1 MTPSPEQV
9 YDALVRRRHDG
20 TIDLPAA
27 VAAEPDLSALGPA
40 LDLLR
45 AGSSWSVLVGELTW
59 NARSVDLT
67 GDASFAVPGGEV
79 FAVGVTLA
87 YATGDDGGVFALRLA
102 TAPGWTFGA
111 AFPTLPPT
119 PIQEG
124 GTVSYRPSFLADLP
138 VSGVA
143 FAATATTGGTAA
155 LRLTGAV
162 GESPLFEAFA
172 DFFGPFPLR
181 FDGPVSIPADAA
193 SPPDLSLFAAS
204 TRQPVTLGPVALE
217 HFGLRLAT
225 ELGLDPAVSP
235 VSSYSAVYGEATLRL
250 GTTEPVTGTVSTPLL
265 AMATTWLMN
274 VTFPEDD
281 APGLGGGLAGIA
293 SMLGLPADLLA
304 APRSFDDFTGFR
316 ISEIDLSLLAPSAT
330 GGLPALDYVAVVFR
344 SAKRWT
350 PPVPYLVV
358 SNVGMRWLALWGGGA
373 PSVSG
378 TVFGT
383 LEVGRADLERRML
396 SAGSPP
402 HVAIGEDASVPAPA
416 TPQDPVFSLDVMTY
430 FPQFVVTGA
439 LSQGDI
445 PLDQALGW
453 LFGVT
458 FPYVLDITQFEF
470 EADLQAQ
477 TFTGSAL
484 VTTDFSLRVGDVE
497 IQLSDV
503 FLRVDVLQSGV
514 AGGITATF
522 VLPGV
527 GPAGSGDA
535 SFAVGASYAPSADWE
550 FTGELGAGDQVDLV
564 TLVRK
569 FMDKASNNELPSVSL
584 TQLSLRFAPTP
595 GTYDLAGAVIGVWRP
610 VILGQPRD
618 LSIGA
623 RVAVSRDAQSGV
635 SGSVTGTFSVNKL
648 AVSAGVDFAAKQL
661 AYLLKIQFGDLW
673 VSAVTSRRGE
683 DSHQVV
689 SVRLGGVTLGEIIE
703 YLIGLAAP
711 TVKVTLDPPW
721 DILYRIDL
729 SSFVLTVDPTESTVE
744 FTYATTANLGVMS
757 ADTVGVRW
765 KRQPDGRATVEMIL
779 TGNFLGQDYPAQR
792 PLSWDLLG
800 GSPPAVPGQGKTLF
814 DLGYLGIGQRV
825 SLRGSYPDTI
835 RDTVAQ
841 LRKDMKPVK
850 PDGNPVGKMP
860 ALAFSPDSEWLIGFQ
875 AAFLDT
881 LDLSFV
887 FNDPRL
893 YGLAVGLRGER
904 AGSLAGLQ
912 FEILYK
918 KISDDIGMFRVELR
932 LPDAF
937 RRIDFGAVSVTVGIV
952 VVEVYTN
959 GDFLVDL
966 GFPHGRDFSRS
977 FSVEVLPFVGRG
989 GVYFGVLSGATSSRV
1004 PRVSNGTFAPVL
1016 ELGVGLAVGVGK
1028 EVSYGPLSGGAY
1040 VEVLALF
1047 QGVLAW
1053 FNPTS
1058 SGSAPATYYW
1068 AQAVVGIHGK
1078 VYGRIDFKI
1087 VQVNVTIEA
1096 WAEASVELAAYRTTV
1111 FRLNVGVSVK
1121 ASVKVLF
1128 ITVSFSF
1135 SARIDVGF
1143 TVGHDRP
1150 TPWIVSGGQSAPTAA
1165 LLRSSC
1171 LPPLRSPGR
1180 RAAALAAPRGTT
1192 VTWDPTAKVFPDAP
1206 RTAELTLLPA
1216 FSVGGIAIGWGVTPT
1231 APEAPTYRAAL
1242 LLFAPLHAP
1251 AGTTPGAELL
1261 VEAFLRWC
1269 LAAVTGSS
1277 GNGSPTVTAGRL
1289 DVLARALRDP
1299 GQTDA
1304 PFGVEDLATFLAT
1317 NLHIDVTGRPA
1328 GDNPADV
1335 EGMVVG
1341 VPPFVAW
1348 TSPQAQG
1355 RDLAT
1360 YRKVGPLYEWGI
1372 TEYAAR
1378 FAATPAP
1385 LPPKPDDPLG
1395 AYESF
1400 ASYVF
1405 RDWCLALARAAVQEA
1420 ADLLADW
1427 TVPAPT
1433 APVSLAEIAS
1443 QFPRVT
1449 VAYAVRAGDTLDS
1462 VAEALGTTAAEL
1474 AFLDPGLAQDLADAA
1489 AGTVLQVELG
1499 VCAESVALA
1508 NADFSLTV
1516 TGPLPL
1522 GTVDHQVEAAQTLA
1536 AVALRFGVANPD
1548 LIAQVIDDAALLRA
1562 GAVLEVPAFT
1572 LTQGAFT
1579 STVTAAA
1586 AMFVHYVPDAEV
1598 EGLDWYLQALHH
1610 LDPGYTAG
1618 GGTELR
1624 VPVDFGDWSRS
1635 ATYTTLPGDSVR
1647 SVAASLALAQ
1657 SAGTGTGGPPGWPAF
1672 RDAVTRTPDG
1682 SGFAVP
1688 AAKTRI
1694 QPRETLAA
1702 LAARTVAYTSATV
1715 GQLVA
1720 TADILTPLALVPV
1733 PDVAA
1738 TVTAGR
1744 DTLAAL
1750 AAYYALPVTD
1760 LAERIA
1766 TRPVFARTGDRTE
1779 LHVPH
1784 VPAASIDQIVARVT
1798 TGEPVRRVA
1807 GLVSR
1812 QLLSGQRVPAP
1823 VDAGGGHLAAT
1834 GALTPLHDLT
1844 GQQFDSPA
1852 PDPSDPDAVALHVDL
1867 TSAADWLVLRES
1879 ATADGAVVRGEV
1891 TSELTLEFTNADLLR
1906 LYPPTVMTVEPVSP
1920 PAPLPLGE
1928 PAPVTYGLD
1937 HRIELQSPIALPVP
1951 GRDAAATGSASL
1963 WPFPAALRARAA
1975 LRPTM
1980 PYDVV
1985 RTAAPGLTPKPGDI
1999 VGDST
2004 FATTVTFGVRKV
2016 GALAHVYELVGVDTT
2031 DRDVLLALWTHMAA
2045 GNGAV
2050 AFLAVAP
2057 PPDASNTSGL
2067 AVLAADT
2074 SATFVLKT
2082 NESTESKPPAGA
2094 AAGSGQQLCAAS
2106 LADVADFLVLLWQGS
2121 VVGGTGYYLHYR
2133 SATDDDLPPGAF
2145 DPDGLARLSLLVVL
2159 DDRAEPA
2166 PGGRTLLPFDTCAV
2180 LAPGLDPSAH
2190 ALYVEAAEPG
2200 AETVIVPVVPQGLTG
2215 FTTTLP
2221 QPPPPDD
2228 DSPEARVARLFSLLT
2243 YDAATPLGACGLP
2256 VPPADGDGTGLP
2268 AWHRDRLARARRFG
2282 RAVAE
2287 ADPVHWRFQQVIPYA
2302 RTATPAPTPAVP
2314 GLPDTAADPYR
2325 GIAGKTTP
2333 VAGITLGLCDVLG
2346 NTGVSTGKDGA
2357 TPYLVEAPAGYTD
2370 ALLTLTQWP
2379 AVSLSY
2385 AVTSGSAGPLLT
2397 VAIAPQAGATAPE
2410 PGDSAAGAIQAAA
2423 RQAERYATAYYQLAG
2438 GRTEASL
2445 VTTLMPGA
2453 DGAPDPLAVDVTPLW
2468 RYAAASFLASVAAAA
2483 TAPATASA
2491 TVAHLVA
2498 SYGASLEG
2506 LATANATADA
2516 AVLFGPDAPAV
2527 PAFGVFAEGRSA
2539 DDLVHGLAAGWPHPA
2554 NGAAL
2559 LALEENADLPL
2570 RPGAVLTIPSAP
2582 VAVAHPDAPLDAV
2595 AASAHTLPG
2604 LLATDNATTPGVLRP
2619 GFVLLWEDVPY
2630 EVPQQQ
2636 PYSFADAAA
2645 AYTALGH
2652 EVDVATLAAANAT
2665 RAGILAP
2672 DAALTSRHYIAV
2684 GGDTLA
2690 ANASG
2695 ATGSVLADANGAT
2708 ADLFEAGTLLYA
2720 GDFAGVTVPP
2730 GQTLHELADRY
2741 ACPPALLLAANAG
2754 RRITD
2759 AVLPG
2764 RVTLPETVR
2773 VPYTLR
2779 PDDTL
2784 DALGPAFG
2792 TTGLG
2797 LGDLNAAMPGVL
2809 APYRTVSVDT
2819 PAGPAATETTV
2830 DDTLDA
2836 VWQRLAAQ
2844 GEVTFEQT
2852 VAAVGSEA
2860 SYLAEGALLVCGPAV
2875 LAGTGPEVTPADAAA
2890 AYGLDPTAF
2899 VQANAGVTG
2908 LVAEGVALT
2917 AGGVTVTTGA
2927 HDSLNTVLTRFA
2939 AAGAALTSVGLVTA
2953 LADVAFLR
2961 RGARALLPQARVS
2974 VTAVLPAELPL
2985 ESTTLPF
2992 ALTVALRLARPDVLV
3007 DPVFRTAD
3015 GSGAAERA
3023 DAPVPPHVT
3032 DSGEPGEQ
3040 SLTMAEFE
3048 TSFREAFPLL
3058 RLATG
3063 RAPDGATDLSVVA
3076 FTAGGITDVQVAPG
3090 LTWQD
3095 RDGSARTM
3103 PRVFA
3108 LRPLSKELV
3117 SRNAVPVHPLGPDGR
3132 LASDATPTDFDSVDA
3147 EVWARRL
3154 LADVDLFLTAAYA
3167 TAVHADPESGDAL
3180 ARVLAAKRTLSRAVA
3195 RGLWPVLDVD
3205 DPHAVPAQA
3214 AAVARLADELS
3225 VNLSR
3230 AYDAAAL
3237 VQYDATV
3244 EPPSNTVGGRP
3255 ARLYGTLATPP
3266 GASYTLSSAK
3276 TDLSAASSYVGFLL
3290 RLPDPRW
3297 QAHVP
3302 VDLDYGFL
3310 DLEYDVAAEPQIGG
3324 YEASRWLAFYPPLT
3338 GDAKPPALR
3347 TSLGRADVPVPLR
3360 AYPASPVLLG
3370 QTAGAT
3376 FGQEPPTLAGAPLWT
3391 YAVSYAHEHAAQDEV
3406 RVTAAFNV
3414 TVGAGPA
3421 DADADDVVSALARYV
3436 SVADGLWSLLAGY
3449 VSEPGS
3455 GSGSG
3460 DGAARANAAKT
3471 FADLVGLVADAWDR
3485 RWPAPGPAATEP
3497 PAGPAIVEPPAA
3509 TPGPDP
3515 VEVTI
3520 GVRVGYTVE
3529 DGATYL
3535 AAVEL
3540 TPVTALPGPGGAWPE
3555 VAYVDAAGTV
3565 VPLVPDAPVG
3575 DSRTYRFDPPLPATG
3590 WPQFRLAW
3598 PGLHVMAYQNARATL
3613 TVRRNT
3619 RLVPDG
3625 PPTDEQFVFRTA
3637 PAVAPDV
3644 VTPLNIWDEPVDL
3657 TGLGP
3662 LDDALTAAFTALAG
3676 DSTDAGGAVG
3686 VGYGFQIVAGTDG
3699 SAGIVSRLPIAL
3711 AHVVVDRSTGATV
3724 GQVATDWL
3732 TENDP
3737 PATRARLFT
3746 FSLTLFSQLDPSAVR
3761 PLLTMPQL
3769 IHRIL

>member
-1 MTPSPEQV
+1 MTPSPQQV
-9 YDALVRRRHDG
+9 YDALVRRRRDG

-27 VAAEPDLSALGPA
+27 VAAEPDLAALGPA
-40 LDLLR
+40 LDLLH
-45 AGSSWSVLVGELTW
+45 AGPTWPVLVGGLTW
-59 NARSVDLT
+59 SARSVDLT
-67 GDASFAVPGGEV
+67 GDASYAVPGGTA
-79 FAVGVTLA
+79 FTVGVALA

-102 TAPGWTFGA
+102 TVPGWTFGA

-119 PIQEG
+119 PVQEG
-124 GTVSYRPSFLADLP
+124 GAVGYRPSFLADLP
-138 VSGVA
+138 VSGVV
-143 FAATATTGGTAA
+143 FAATATTAGTAA

-162 GESPLFEAFA
+162 GAPPLFDAFA
-172 DFFGPFPLR
+172 DFYGPFPLR
-181 FDGPVSIPADAA
+181 FDGPVSIPADATD
-193 SPPDLSLFAAS
+193 PPGLSLFAAS
-204 TRQPVTLGPVALE
+204 TRQPIVLGPVTLE
-217 HFGLRLAT
+217 DFGLRIAT
-225 ELGLDPAVSP
+225 ELDLDPAFSTQT
-235 VSSYSAVYGEATLRL
+235 SYSTVYGEATLRL
-250 GTTEPVTGTVSTPLL
+250 GSNEPVTGTVSTPLL
-265 AMATTWLMN
+265 AMATTWLLN
-274 VTFPEDD
+274 VTFPPDD

-293 SMLGLPADLLA
+293 SMLGVPADLLA
-304 APRSFDDFTGFR
+304 APRGLDDFGGFR

-330 GGLPALDYVAVVFR
+330 GGLPALDYVAVVLR

-350 PPVPYLVV
+350 PPVPYLTV
-358 SNVGMRWLALWGGGA
+358 SDVGMRWLSLWGDGT

-383 LEVGRADLERRML
+383 LKVGQSDLDRRALA
-396 SAGSPP
+396 AGRPR
-402 HVAIGEDASVPAPA
+402 VAIGGAAGPSALA
-416 TPQDPVFSLDVMTY
+416 NPQEPVFSLDVTASL
-430 FPQFVVTGA
+430 PQFVVTGA
-439 LSQGDI
+439 LSQGEI

-458 FPYVLDITQFEF
+458 FPYALDITEFEF

-477 TFTGSAL
+477 TFAGSAL
-484 VTTDFSLRVGDVE
+484 VTTDFSVWVGDVE
-497 IQLSDV
+497 IRLSDV
-503 FLRVDVLQSGV
+503 FLQVDALQSGV
-514 AGGITATF
+514 AGGIIATF

-527 GPAGSGDA
+527 GPVGSGDA
-535 SFAVGASYAPSADWE
+535 AFAVGASYAPSTAWE
-550 FTGELGAGDQVDLV
+550 FQAELGAGDQLDLV

-569 FMDKASNNELPSVSL
+569 FMGEASDNELPSVTL
-584 TQLSLRFAPTP
+584 TELSLHFAPTP
-595 GTYDLAGAVIGVWRP
+595 GTYDLAGAVVGVWRP

-618 LSIGA
+618 LSVGA
-623 RVAVSRDAQSGV
+623 RVAVSRDAEGGV
-635 SGSVTGTFSVNKL
+635 SGSVAGTFSVNKL

-673 VSAVTSRRGE
+673 VSAATSRRGE
-683 DSHQVV
+683 DNHQVV

-721 DILYRIDL
+721 DILSRIDL

-765 KRQPDGRATVEMIL
+765 KRQPDGRATVEMVL
-779 TGNFLGQDYPAQR
+779 TGSFLGQDYPAQR

-800 GSPPAVPGQGKTLF
+800 GSPPAVPGQGKSLL
-814 DLGYLGIGQRV
+814 DLRYLGIGQRV
-825 SLRGSYPDTI
+825 VLRGSYPDTI
-835 RDTVAQ
+835 RDTVAR
-841 LRKDMKPVK
+841 LRADMKPVK

-860 ALAFSPDSEWLIGFQ
+860 ELEFSPDSEWLIGFQ

-1028 EVSYGPLSGGAY
+1028 EVSFGPLSGGAY

-1058 SGSAPATYYW
+1058 SGAAPATYYW

-1096 WAEASVELAAYRTTV
+1096 WAEASVALAAYRTSV

-1143 TVGHDRP
+1143 TIGHDRP
-1150 TPWIVSGGQSAPTAA
+1150 TPWIVTGGQSAPTAA
-1165 LLRSSC
+1165 LLRSFV
-1171 LPPLRSPGR
+1171 LPPLRSPAR
-1180 RAAALAAPRGTT
+1180 KAAALAAPRGTT
-1192 VTWDPTAKVFPDAP
+1192 VTWDPTTKVFPDAP

-1216 FSVGGIAIGWGVTPT
+1216 FSVNGLAVGWGVTPP
-1231 APEAPTYRAAL
+1231 APAAPTYRAAL

-1251 AGTTPGAELL
+1251 AGATPGAERL

-1269 LAAVTGSS
+1269 LAAVTGSP
-1277 GNGSPTVTAGRL
+1277 GHGPATVTAGQL
-1289 DVLARALRDP
+1289 DVLAKTLRDP
-1299 GQTDA
+1299 GQTDT

-1317 NLHIDVTGRPA
+1317 NLHLDVTGRPA
-1328 GDNPADV
+1328 GEDPADV

-1348 TSPQAQG
+1348 TSPQAPG
-1355 RDLAT
+1355 RDLAA
-1360 YRKVGPLYEWGI
+1360 YQKVGPLYEWGI
-1372 TEYAAR
+1372 AEYAAR

-1385 LPPKPDDPLG
+1385 LPAKPDDPLA

-1405 RDWCLALARAAVQEA
+1405 RDWCLGLARAAVQEA
-1420 ADLLADW
+1420 AGLLADW
-1427 TVPAPT
+1427 TVPAPK
-1433 APVSLAEIAS
+1433 AAVSLADIAS
-1443 QFPRVT
+1443 QFPRAT
-1449 VAYAVRAGDTLDS
+1449 VPYAVRAGDTLDS

-1474 AFLDPGLAQDLADAA
+1474 AFLDPGLAHELEHAP

-1499 VCAESVALA
+1499 VCVESVALA
-1508 NADFSLTV
+1508 NADFPLTV
-1516 TGPLPL
+1516 TEPLPL
-1522 GTVDHQVEAAQTLA
+1522 GTVDHQVEAKETLE
-1536 AVALRFGVANPD
+1536 AVALRFGVADPD
-1548 LIAQVIDDAALLRA
+1548 VIAQVLDDAALLRA
-1562 GAVLEVPAFT
+1562 GAVLEVPAFR
-1572 LTQGAFT
+1572 LTQGSFT
-1579 STVTAAA
+1579 STVEAAA
-1586 AMFVHYVPDAEV
+1586 AMFMHYVPDAEV
-1598 EGLDWYLQALHH
+1598 ASLEWYLQALHH

-1618 GGTELR
+1618 GGTELQ
-1624 VPVDFGDWSRS
+1624 VPAEFGDWSRRT
-1635 ATYTTLPGDSVR
+1635 TYTTLSGDTVR

-1657 SAGTGTGGPPGWPAF
+1657 GAATGAGGPPGWPAF
-1672 RDAVTRTPDG
+1672 RDAVTLTPDG
-1682 SGFAVP
+1682 TFAIP
-1688 AAKTRI
+1688 AATTRI
-1694 QPRETLAA
+1694 QPRETPAA
-1702 LAARTVAYTSATV
+1702 LAARMVAYTPATV

-1720 TADILTPLALVPV
+1720 TADILAPLALVPV

-1750 AAYYALPVTD
+1750 AAYYALPVAD

-1779 LHVPH
+1779 LRVPH
-1784 VPAASIDQIVARVT
+1784 VPAVSIDQVVARVT
-1798 TGEPVRRVA
+1798 TGEAIGRIA

-1823 VDAGGGHLAAT
+1823 VDAGGGHRAAT

-1852 PDPSDPDAVALHVDL
+1852 PDPSEPDAVALRIAL
-1867 TSAADWLVLRES
+1867 TSAAGWLVLRES
-1879 ATADGAVVRGEV
+1879 ATANGAVVRGDV
-1891 TSELTLEFTNADLLR
+1891 ITRLTLEFTNADLLR
-1906 LYPPTVMTVEPVSP
+1906 LYPPTVMTLEPVSP
-1920 PAPLPLGE
+1920 PAPMPLGE
-1928 PAPVTYGLD
+1928 SAPVTYGLD
-1937 HRIELQSPIALPVP
+1937 HRVELQSPIPVPVP
-1951 GRDAAATGSASL
+1951 GRDTTATGNASL

-1975 LRPTM
+1975 LSPTT

-2016 GALAHVYELVGVDTT
+2016 GTLPHVYELAGVDTT
-2031 DRDVLLALWTHMAA
+2031 DRDVLLALWAHLAD
-2045 GNGAV
+2045 GHGAD

-2074 SATFVLKT
+2074 SQTFILKT
-2082 NESTESKPPAGA
+2082 NESTESKPPSAAPAGT
-2094 AAGSGQQLCAAS
+2094 GSQPSAAS

-2121 VVGGTGYYLHYR
+2121 VVGGTGYYLRYR

-2180 LAPGLDPSAH
+2180 LAPGLDPSAT

-2200 AETVIVPVVPQGLTG
+2200 DETVIVPVVPQGLTG

-2221 QPPPPDD
+2221 QPPDD
-2228 DSPEARVARLFSLLT
+2228 DTPEARVARLFSLLT

-2256 VPPADGDGTGLP
+2256 VPPADSDGTGLP

-2282 RAVAE
+2282 RAVTE
-2287 ADPVHWRFQQVIPYA
+2287 AAPVYWRFQQVIPYA
-2302 RTATPAPTPAVP
+2302 RTATPETAPAVP

-2325 GIAGKTTP
+2325 GIVGETTP
-2333 VAGITLGLCDVLG
+2333 VAAITLGLCDVLG
-2346 NTGVSTGKDGA
+2346 NTGVSTGADGA
-2357 TPYLVEAPAGYTD
+2357 TPYVVDAPAGYTD
-2370 ALLTLTQWP
+2370 ALLAVTQWP

-2385 AVTSGSAGPLLT
+2385 TVEPSSAGPLLT
-2397 VAIAPQAGATAPE
+2397 VAIAPQAGAAAPE
-2410 PGDSAAGAIQAAA
+2410 PGDSAADAIEAAA

-2438 GRTEASL
+2438 GRTAASL

-2453 DGAPDPLAVDVTPLW
+2453 EGAPDPLAVDVTPLW
-2468 RYAAASFLASVAAAA
+2468 RHAAASFLASAAAAA

-2491 TVAHLVA
+2491 TVAHLVTA
-2498 SYGASLEG
+2498 YGVSLEG
-2506 LATANATADA
+2506 LATANATAEA
-2516 AVLFGPDAPAV
+2516 AALFGPDVPAV
-2527 PAFGVFAEGRSA
+2527 PAYGVFAEGRSA
-2539 DDLVHGLAAGWPHPA
+2539 DDLVHGLAPGWPHPA
-2554 NGAAL
+2554 SGAAL

-2570 RPGAVLTIPSAP
+2570 RPATALTIPAAS
-2582 VAVAHPDAPLDAV
+2582 VAVADPDAPLDEV
-2595 AASAHTLPG
+2595 AAAAHTLPG
-2604 LLATDNATTPGVLRP
+2604 LLAADNATTPGVLCP
-2619 GFVLLWEDVPY
+2619 GFVFLWEDAPL
-2630 EVPQQQ
+2630 EVPQEP

-2645 AYTALGH
+2645 AYAALGH
-2652 EVDVATLAAANAT
+2652 DVDVATLAAANAT
-2665 RAGILAP
+2665 RPGILDP
-2672 DAALTSRHYIAV
+2672 AAVLTSRHYIA
-2684 GGDTLA
+2684 GEGDTLA
-2690 ANASG
+2690 TNASG
-2695 ATGSVLADANGAT
+2695 ATRARLAEVNGDT
-2708 ADLFEAGTLLYA
+2708 DDLFEAGTLLYA
-2720 GDFAGVTVPP
+2720 GDFAGVTVPS
-2730 GQTLHELADRY
+2730 GQTLHELADGY
-2741 ACPPALLLAANAG
+2741 ACPPALLLAANAAHPLA
-2754 RRITD
+2754 D

-2764 RVTLPETVR
+2764 CVTVPDAVR

-2779 PDDTL
+2779 SDDTL

-2797 LGDLNAAMPGVL
+2797 LGGRNAAMPGVL

-2819 PAGPAATETTV
+2819 SEGPVATETTV

-2852 VAAVGSEA
+2852 VAAVASDA
-2860 SYLAEGALLVCGPAV
+2860 SYLADGALLVCGPAV
-2875 LAGTGPEVTPADAAA
+2875 LAGKGPAVTPAGAAA
-2890 AYGLDPTAF
+2890 AYGLDPVAF
-2899 VQANAGVTG
+2899 AQANAGVTG
-2908 LVAEGVALT
+2908 LVAD
-2917 AGGVTVTTGA
+2917 GVTLTVDGVSVTTGA

-2939 AAGAALTSVGLVTA
+2939 AAGAALTSAGLVAA
-2953 LADVAFLR
+2953 LADAAFLR

-2974 VTAVLPAELPL
+2974 VAAVLPAELPL
-2985 ESTTLPF
+2985 ADTTVPF
-2992 ALTVALRLARPDVLV
+2992 PLSVALRLARPDVLV
-3007 DPVFRTAD
+3007 DPAFRTGD
-3015 GSGAAERA
+3015 GAGAAERA

-3032 DSGEPGEQ
+3032 DSGEPGKE
-3040 SLTMAEFE
+3040 SLTLAAFE
-3048 TSFREAFPLL
+3048 TSFRAAFPLL

-3063 RAPDGATDLSVVA
+3063 RAPDGGTDLSVVA
-3076 FTAGGITDVQVAPG
+3076 FTEGGITDVQVAPG
-3090 LTWQD
+3090 LTWQEP
-3095 RDGSARTM
+3095 DGTARTM

-3108 LRPLSKELV
+3108 LRPLSNELV
-3117 SRNAVPVHPLGPDGR
+3117 SRSGVPVHALGPDGN
-3132 LASDATPTDFDSVDA
+3132 LAPDATPTDFDSVDA

-3154 LADVDLFLTAAYA
+3154 LADIDLFLTAAYA
-3167 TAVHADPESGDAL
+3167 TAVHADPATGDAL

-3195 RGLWPVLDVD
+3195 RGLWPVLDVA

-3244 EPPSNTVGGRP
+3244 EPPENTVGGRP

-3297 QAHVP
+3297 QAYVP

-3338 GDAKPPALR
+3338 GDAKPSALR

-3376 FGQEPPTLAGAPLWT
+3376 FAQEPPTLAGAPLWT

-3421 DADADDVVSALARYV
+3421 GAGTEDVMSALARYV

-3449 VSEPGS
+3449 VSD
-3455 GSGSG
+3455 SG
-3460 DGAARANAAKT
+3460 DGAAYANAART
-3471 FADLVGLVADAWDR
+3471 FGDLVRLVADAWDR
-3485 RWPAPGPAATEP
+3485 RWPAAEPAAAPATLGP
-3497 PAGPAIVEPPAA
+3497 PSV
-3509 TPGPDP
+3509 TPGPDL
-3515 VEVTI
+3515 VEVTL

-3529 DGATYL
+3529 DDATYL

-3540 TPVTALPGPGGAWPE
+3540 TPVTASPGPGGAWPE
-3555 VAYVDAAGTV
+3555 VAYVDAAGNTV
-3565 VPLVPDAPVG
+3565 SLVPDAPVG
-3575 DSRTYRFDPPLPATG
+3575 TSRTYRFDPPLPATG
-3590 WPQFRLAW
+3590 WPQFRLCW

-3644 VTPLNIWDEPVDL
+3644 VTPLNVWDEPVDL
-3657 TGLGP
+3657 TALGP
-3662 LDDALTAAFTALAG
+3662 LEDALTAAFTTLTG
-3676 DSTDAGGAVG
+3676 GSTDAGAAVG
-3686 VGYGFQIVAGTDG
+3686 VGYGFEILPGIDG
-3699 SAGIVSRLPIAL
+3699 STGLVSRLPIAL
-3711 AHVVVDRSTGATV
+3711 AHVVMDRSTGATV

-3746 FSLTLFSQLDPSAVR
+3746 FSLTLFSQLDPNAVQ
-3761 PLLTMPQL
+3761 PLLTMPHL
-3769 IHRIL
+3769 THRIL

>member
-9 YDALVRRRHDG
+9 YNALVRQRHDG

-27 VAAEPDLSALGPA
+27 VAAEPDLAALGPA

-45 AGSSWSVLVGELTW
+45 AGPSWRVRVGELTW
-59 NARSVDLT
+59 SARSVNLT
-67 GDASFAVPGGEV
+67 GEASFAVPGGAA

-102 TAPGWTFGA
+102 TVSGWTFGA
-111 AFPTLPPT
+111 VFPTLPPT
-119 PIQEG
+119 PVQEG
-124 GTVSYRPSFLADLP
+124 GVVSYRPSFLADLP
-138 VSGVA
+138 VSGVV
-143 FAATATTGGTAA
+143 FAATATTGGTAG

-162 GESPLFEAFA
+162 GASPLFDPFA
-172 DFFGPFPLR
+172 DFYGPFPLC

-193 SPPDLSLFAAS
+193 SAPDLSLFAAS
-204 TRQPVTLGPVALE
+204 THPPVTLGPVALE
-217 HFGLRLAT
+217 EFGLRLAT
-225 ELGLDPAVSP
+225 ELDLDLAVSP
-235 VSSYSAVYGEATLRL
+235 VASYSAVYGEATLRL
-250 GTTEPVTGTVSTPLL
+250 GTNEPVTGTVSTPLL
-265 AMATTWLMN
+265 AMATTWLMH
-274 VTFPEDD
+274 VAFPLDD

-293 SMLGLPADLLA
+293 SVIGVPADLLA
-304 APRSFDDFTGFR
+304 APRAFDDFTGFR
-316 ISEIDLSLLAPSAT
+316 ISEIDLSLLPPSVT
-330 GGLPALDYVAVVFR
+330 GGAPALDYVAVVFR

-350 PPVPYLVV
+350 PPVPYLAVT
-358 SNVGMRWLALWGGGA
+358 NVGMRWLALWGGGA

-383 LEVGRADLERRML
+383 VEVGQADLDRRML
-396 SAGSPP
+396 AAGRPP
-402 HVAIGEDASVPAPA
+402 RVAIGGAARPPALA
-416 TPQDPVFSLDVMTY
+416 TPQEPVFSLDVTAS

-439 LSQGDI
+439 LSQGEI

-458 FPYVLDITQFEF
+458 FPYALDVTQFEL
-470 EADLQAQ
+470 EADLWAQ
-477 TFTGSAL
+477 TFTGAAV
-484 VTTDFSLRVGDVE
+484 VTTDFSVLVGGVE
-497 IQLSDV
+497 IKLSDV

-527 GPAGSGDA
+527 GPGGSGDA
-535 SFAVGASYAPSADWE
+535 SFEVGAQYAASTAWE
-550 FTGELGAGDQVDLV
+550 FHGELGAGDQVDLV
-564 TLVRK
+564 TLVGK
-569 FMDKASNNELPSVSL
+569 FMGAASDNDLPSVSL
-584 TQLSLRFAPTP
+584 TELSLHFAPTP
-595 GTYDLAGAVIGVWRP
+595 GTYDVAGAVVGVWRP

-618 LSIGA
+618 LSVGA
-623 RVAVSRDAQSGV
+623 RVAVSRDAQGGV
-635 SGSVTGTFSVNKL
+635 SGSVAGTFSVNKL

-683 DSHQVV
+683 DNHQVV
-689 SVRLGGVTLGEIIE
+689 SVRLGGVTLGEIVE

-721 DILYRIDL
+721 DILSRIDL
-729 SSFVLTVDPTESTVE
+729 SSFVLTVDPAESTVE
-744 FTYATTANLGVMS
+744 FTYSTTANLGVMS

-765 KRQPDGRATVEMIL
+765 KRQPDGRSTVEMIL
-779 TGNFLGQDYPAQR
+779 TGSFLGQDYPSQR

-800 GSPPAVPGQGKTLF
+800 GSPPAVPGQGKSLF
-814 DLGYLGIGQRV
+814 DLLYLGIGQRV
-825 SLRGSYPDTI
+825 ALRAEYPDTI

-841 LRKDMKPVK
+841 LRADMRPVK

-860 ALAFSPDSEWLIGFQ
+860 ELEFSPDSEWLIGFQ

-1004 PRVSNGTFAPVL
+1004 PRVSNGTFVPVL

-1028 EVSYGPLSGGAY
+1028 EVSFGPLSGGAY

-1053 FNPTS
+1053 FNPSS
-1058 SGSAPATYYW
+1058 SGAAPAMYYW

-1096 WAEASVELAAYRTTV
+1096 WAEASVALAAYHTSV

-1143 TVGHDRP
+1143 TVGRDLP
-1150 TPWIVSGGQSAPTAA
+1150 TPWIVTGGQSAPTAA
-1165 LLRSSC
+1165 LLRSTV

-1192 VTWDPTAKVFPDAP
+1192 VTWVPTTKVFPDAP
-1206 RTAELTLLPA
+1206 LTAELTLLPA
-1216 FSVGGIAIGWGVTPT
+1216 FSVDGLAVGWSVTPP
-1231 APEAPTYRAAL
+1231 APPAPTHRAAL

-1251 AGTTPGAELL
+1251 EGAAPGAERL

-1269 LAAVTGSS
+1269 FAAVTGSP
-1277 GNGSPTVTAGRL
+1277 GHGSATVTAGQL

-1299 GQTDA
+1299 GQTDT
-1304 PFGVEDLATFLAT
+1304 PFGVEDLAVFLAT
-1317 NLHIDVTGRPA
+1317 NLHFDVTGRPA
-1328 GDNPADV
+1328 GEDPVDV
-1335 EGMVVG
+1335 DGMVVG

-1348 TSPQAQG
+1348 TSPQAPG

-1360 YRKVGPLYEWGI
+1360 YQRVGPLYEWGI
-1372 TEYAAR
+1372 AEYAAR

-1385 LPPKPDDPLG
+1385 LPAKPDDPLD

-1405 RDWCLALARAAVQEA
+1405 RDWCLGLARAAVQEA
-1420 ADLLADW
+1420 AGLLEDW
-1427 TVPAPT
+1427 TVPAPE
-1433 APVSLAEIAS
+1433 APVSLADIAS
-1443 QFPRVT
+1443 QFPRAT
-1449 VAYAVRAGDTLDS
+1449 VSYAVRAGDTPDS
-1462 VAEALGTTAAEL
+1462 VAEALGTTTAEL
-1474 AFLDPGLAQDLADAA
+1474 AFLDPGLAQDLAHAA

-1508 NADFSLTV
+1508 NADFPLTV
-1516 TGPLPL
+1516 TEALPL
-1522 GTVDHQVEAAQTLA
+1522 GTVDHQVEASETLR
-1536 AVALRFGVANPD
+1536 AVALRFGVADPD
-1548 LIAQVIDDAALLRA
+1548 VIAQVLDDPALLRA

-1572 LTQGAFT
+1572 LTEGSFT
-1579 STVTAAA
+1579 STVEAAA
-1586 AMFVHYVPDAEV
+1586 AMFTHYVPDAEV
-1598 EGLDWYLQALHH
+1598 EAVEWYLQALPH
-1610 LDPGYTAG
+1610 LDPDYTAG
-1618 GGTELR
+1618 GGTELQ
-1624 VPVDFGDWSRS
+1624 VPTEFGDWEHPT
-1635 ATYTTLPGDSVR
+1635 TYTTLPGDTVR

-1657 SAGTGTGGPPGWPAF
+1657 GAATGAGGPPGWPAF
-1672 RDAVTRTPDG
+1672 RDAVTRAPDG
-1682 SGFAVP
+1682 GFAIP
-1688 AAKTRI
+1688 AATTRI

-1702 LAARTVAYTSATV
+1702 LAARTVVHTSATV

-1720 TADILTPLALVPV
+1720 TADILAPLALVPV

-1750 AAYYALPVTD
+1750 AAHYALPVAD

-1766 TRPVFARTGDRTE
+1766 TRAVFARSGDRTE

-1784 VPAASIDQIVARVT
+1784 VPAASIDQVIARVT
-1798 TGEPVRRVA
+1798 ASEALGQIA

-1823 VDAGGGHLAAT
+1823 ADAGGGHRAAT

-1852 PDPSDPDAVALHVDL
+1852 PDPSEPEAVALRIGL

-1879 ATADGAVVRGEV
+1879 ATTDGAVVRSDI
-1891 TSELTLEFTNADLLR
+1891 TTRLTLEFTNADLLR
-1906 LYPPTVMTVEPVSP
+1906 LYPPTVMTIEPISP

-1928 PAPVTYGLD
+1928 PAPVSYGLD
-1937 HRIELQSPIALPVP
+1937 HRVELQSPIPIPVP

-1963 WPFPAALRARAA
+1963 WSFPQALRARAA
-1975 LRPTM
+1975 LSPTT

-2016 GALAHVYELVGVDTT
+2016 GTLPHVYELVGADTT
-2031 DRDVLLALWTHMAA
+2031 DRDVLLALWAHLAD
-2045 GNGAV
+2045 GHGAD

-2074 SATFVLKT
+2074 SWTFILKT
-2082 NESTESKPPAGA
+2082 NESTESKPPSA
-2094 AAGSGQQLCAAS
+2094 APSGTGPQPWAAS

-2121 VVGGTGYYLHYR
+2121 VVGGTGYYLRYR
-2133 SATDDDLPPGAF
+2133 SATDDDLPAGAF

-2159 DDRAEPA
+2159 DDRADPA

-2180 LAPGLDPSAH
+2180 LAPGLDPSAT

-2200 AETVIVPVVPQGLTG
+2200 AETSIVPVVPQGLTG
-2215 FTTTLP
+2215 FTTTLA
-2221 QPPPPDD
+2221 QPPDD
-2228 DSPEARVARLFSLLT
+2228 DTPEARVARLFSLLT

-2256 VPPADGDGTGLP
+2256 VPPADNDGTGLP

-2282 RAVAE
+2282 RAVTEAE
-2287 ADPVHWRFQQVIPYA
+2287 PAYWRFQQVIPYA
-2302 RTATPAPTPAVP
+2302 RTATPEPAPAVP
-2314 GLPDTAADPYR
+2314 GLPDSAADPYR
-2325 GIAGKTTP
+2325 GIAGETTP
-2333 VAGITLGLCDVLG
+2333 VAPITLGLCDVLG
-2346 NTGVSTGKDGA
+2346 NRGVSTGADGE
-2357 TPYLVEAPAGYTD
+2357 TPYVVDAPAGYTD
-2370 ALLTLTQWP
+2370 TLLAVTQWP

-2385 AVTSGSAGPLLT
+2385 TVSPSSAGPLLT
-2397 VAIAPQAGATAPE
+2397 VTIAPQAGAAAPE
-2410 PGDSAAGAIQAAA
+2410 PGNSAASAIQAAA

-2438 GRTEASL
+2438 GRTTASL
-2445 VTTLMPGA
+2445 VTTLMPGG
-2453 DGAPDPLAVDVTPLW
+2453 DGAPDPLAVDGTPLW
-2468 RYAAASFLASVAAAA
+2468 RYAAAGFLASAAAAA

-2491 TVAHLVA
+2491 TVTHLVTA
-2498 SYGASLEG
+2498 YGASPEG
-2506 LATANATADA
+2506 LATANANAEA
-2516 AVLFGPDAPAV
+2516 AALFGPDAPVV
-2527 PAFGVFAEGRSA
+2527 PAYGVFAEGRSA
-2539 DDLVHGLAAGWPHPA
+2539 DDLVHGLGPGWPHPA
-2554 NGAAL
+2554 SGAAL

-2570 RPGAVLTIPSAP
+2570 RPASTLTTPAASVSFAD
-2582 VAVAHPDAPLDAV
+2582 PDASLDAV

-2604 LLATDNATTPGVLRP
+2604 LLAADNATTPGVLRP
-2619 GFVLLWEDVPY
+2619 GFVFLWEDVPLA
-2630 EVPQQQ
+2630 VPQQP
-2636 PYSFADAAA
+2636 PYSFADVAA
-2645 AYTALGH
+2645 AYAALGH
-2652 EVDVATLAAANAT
+2652 DADVATLAAANAT
-2665 RAGILAP
+2665 RPGILDP
-2672 DAALTSRHYIAV
+2672 AAELTSRHYVAV
-2684 GGDTLA
+2684 EGDTLA

-2695 ATGSVLADANGAT
+2695 ATRARLADANGDT
-2708 ADLFEAGTLLYA
+2708 DDLFEAGTLLYA
-2720 GDFAGVTVPP
+2720 GDFTGVTVPP

-2741 ACPPALLLAANAG
+2741 ACPPALLLTANAA
-2754 RRITD
+2754 RPLAD

-2764 RVTLPETVR
+2764 CVTVPGTVR

-2792 TTGLG
+2792 TTRLG
-2797 LGDLNAAMPGVL
+2797 LGGLNAAMPGVL

-2819 PAGPAATETTV
+2819 PEGPVATMTTV
-2830 DDTLDA
+2830 DDTLGA

-2852 VAAVGSEA
+2852 VAAVASDA
-2860 SYLAEGALLVCGPAV
+2860 SYLADGALLVCGPAV
-2875 LAGTGPEVTPADAAA
+2875 LAGTGPALTPAGAAA
-2890 AYGLDPTAF
+2890 AYGLDPVAF

-2908 LVAEGVALT
+2908 LVED
-2917 AGGVTVTTGA
+2917 GVTLTVDGVSVTTGA

-2939 AAGAALTSVGLVTA
+2939 AAGAALTSAGLVAA

-2974 VTAVLPAELPL
+2974 VAAVLPAELPL
-2985 ESTTLPF
+2985 ANTTVPF
-2992 ALTVALRLARPDVLV
+2992 PLSIALRLARPDVLV

-3015 GSGAAERA
+3015 GSGAAERS

-3032 DSGEPGEQ
+3032 DSGEQGKE
-3040 SLTMAEFE
+3040 SLTLAAFE
-3048 TSFREAFPLL
+3048 ASLRAAFPLL

-3063 RAPDGATDLSVVA
+3063 RAPGGGTDLSVVA
-3076 FTAGGITDVQVAPG
+3076 FTEEGGIPEVHVAPG
-3090 LTWQD
+3090 LTWH
-3095 RDGSARTM
+3095 DGDGTARTM

-3108 LRPLSKELV
+3108 LRPLSHELV
-3117 SRNAVPVHPLGPDGR
+3117 SRTGVPVHALGPDGA
-3132 LASDATPTDFDSVDA
+3132 LVPDATPTDFDGVDS

-3167 TAVHADPESGDAL
+3167 TAVHADPATGDAL
-3180 ARVLAAKRTLSRAVA
+3180 ALVLAAKRTLSRAVA
-3195 RGLWPVLDVD
+3195 RGLWPVLDVA
-3205 DPHAVPAQA
+3205 DPHAVPARA

-3225 VNLSR
+3225 VSLSR

-3244 EPPSNTVGGRP
+3244 TPPTNTAGGRP
-3255 ARLYGTLATPP
+3255 ARLYGTLATPS

-3276 TDLSAASSYVGFLL
+3276 TDLSTASSYVGFLL
-3290 RLPDPRW
+3290 SLPDPRW
-3297 QAHVP
+3297 QAYVP

-3310 DLEYDVAAEPQIGG
+3310 DLEYDIAAEPRIGG

-3338 GDAKPPALR
+3338 GDARPPALR
-3347 TSLGRADVPVPLR
+3347 TTLGRANVPVPLR
-3360 AYPASPVLLG
+3360 AYPAPPVLLG

-3376 FGQEPPTLAGAPLWT
+3376 FAQEPPTLAGAPRWT
-3391 YAVSYAHEHAAQDEV
+3391 YGVGYVHEHAAQDEV
-3406 RVTAAFNV
+3406 RVTVAFNV
-3414 TVGAGPA
+3414 TGGAGPA
-3421 DADADDVVSALARYV
+3421 DAGTDDVVSALARYV

-3449 VSEPGS
+3449 VTD
-3455 GSGSG
+3455 SG
-3460 DGAARANAAKT
+3460 DGSARANAAGT
-3471 FADLVGLVADAWDR
+3471 FAGLVRLVADAWDG
-3485 RWPAPGPAATEP
+3485 RWPAAAAATAEQHAAPAA
-3497 PAGPAIVEPPAA
+3497 VEPPAA

-3515 VEVTI
+3515 VEVTV

-3529 DGATYL
+3529 DDVTYL
-3535 AAVEL
+3535 ASVEL
-3540 TPVTALPGPGGAWPE
+3540 TPVTATPGPGGAWPE
-3555 VAYVDAAGTV
+3555 VSYVDAAGTA

-3575 DSRTYRFDPPLPATG
+3575 GTRRYRFDPPVLATG
-3590 WPQFRLAW
+3590 WPQFRLCW
-3598 PGLHVMAYQNARATL
+3598 PGLHVMEYQNACATL

-3657 TGLGP
+3657 TELGP
-3662 LDDALTAAFTALAG
+3662 LDDALTAAFAALAG
-3676 DSTDAGGAVG
+3676 GSTDAGAAVG
-3686 VGYGFQIVAGTDG
+3686 VGYGFQILPGTDG
-3699 SAGIVSRLPIAL
+3699 ASGLVSRLPIAL
-3711 AHVVVDRSTGATV
+3711 AHVVMDGSTGATV
-3724 GQVATDWL
+3724 GQVAADWL
-3732 TENDP
+3732 SDNDP
-3737 PATRARLFT
+3737 PAARARLFT
-3746 FSLTLFSQLDPSAVR
+3746 FSLTLFSQLDPSAVQ
-3761 PLLTMPQL
+3761 PLLTIPQL